1 MSLEAQWAASS
12 ADFMVYLVLV
22 VVVVGACV
30 AAWVEVFYAVCTV
43 L

>member
-12 ADFMVYLVLV
+12 LGFMVYLVR

-30 AAWVEVFYAVCTV
+30 AAWVEVFYAVCAV